1 VRRPVT
7 TNREAVWFGLDA
19 TGGLIYLIGL
29 YCMVALTLNAVDVPV
44 PDDTPA

>member
-1 VRRPVT
+1 VT